1 MNFRGSDPNATA
13 TSPVGPVGKP
23 VGTGSR
29 PSSFLICFGN
39 AVSERTVSSLA
50 VLALHVVVHLRPRS
64 GVFRDVDTGTPFET
78 NARRPPEPR
87 ASQTRTCVTTTR
99 GASAEPCMRIAP
111 VAGRGRARNE
121 CDVGVSSR
129 DLCIRSTTMS
139 SFFFE
144 KRSETEND
152 EKGHYPLLVDHSL
165 TTKRPTSP
173 CSTCSETCSAVPV
186 TKAAS
191 KLQPP
196 RLVRDP
202 EWWKLRGRGTRPSLG
217 HQIAQVAEFRFFHCP
232 TFANREPHNANA
244 LTHPHTLPTNTQA
257 SARGQTAAA
266 ASGAS
271 AAPRASAG

>member
-1 MNFRGSDPNATA
+1 
-13 TSPVGPVGKP
+13 
-23 VGTGSR
+23 
-29 PSSFLICFGN
+29 
-39 AVSERTVSSLA
+39 
-50 VLALHVVVHLRPRS
+50 
-64 GVFRDVDTGTPFET
+64 
-78 NARRPPEPR
+78 
-87 ASQTRTCVTTTR
+87 
-99 GASAEPCMRIAP
+99 MRIAP

-244 LTHPHTLPTNTQA
+244 LTPPPTPPTPSPQKRRQVPVVRLQLRHRVQVRRRVQVRGEA
-257 SARGQTAAA
+257 SLD
-266 ASGAS
+266 SEKS
-271 AAPRASAG
+271 ATEIRTRVQI